1 MNAFTSLPHRFAW
14 SAQQLADAMPRRL
27 SELFAFDAAREG
39 TRSAANEPSRA
50 RRVPR
55 YLRAAELPRLFRV
68 R

>member
-27 SELFAFDAAREG
+27 SELFVFDAARAG
-39 TRSAANEPSRA
+39 AGSAANEMSRT

-55 YLRAAELPRLFRV
+55 YLRATELPRMFRV
-68 R
+68 C

>member
-27 SELFAFDAAREG
+27 SESSIFQHYAPDPLPQRRG
-39 TRSAANEPSRA
+39 A
-50 RRVPR
+50 RRR
-55 YLRAAELPRLFRV
+55 FLPDAHTLLFRV